1 MRGRRF
7 SLEEVRL
14 LCPVMPGK
22 VVIIG
27 AGIVGT
33 EAAKMA
39 MGLGADVT
47 ILDINLTRLRY
58 LDDLYY
64 GRLKTRYSEVHAIE
78 TLCSDADLVVGSIL
92 IPGKRAPKLISR
104 NLVKTM
110 RPGAVLVDV
119 AIDQGGCSET
129 SRPTTHSNPL
139 YVDEDVVHY
148 CVTNMPAAVA
158 RTSTQALTNATLPYV
173 LELANKGY
181 KAALLEN
188 PGLRKGLQIHLGSVT
203 YKNVADDLGYSYL
216 VAEEALAS

>member
-1 MRGRRF
+1 M
-7 SLEEVRL
+7 
-14 LCPVMPGK
+14 
-22 VVIIG
+22 
-27 AGIVGT
+27 
-33 EAAKMA
+33 
-39 MGLGADVT
+39 
-47 ILDINLTRLRY
+47 
-58 LDDLYY
+58 
-64 GRLKTRYSEVHAIE
+64 
-78 TLCSDADLVVGSIL
+78 
-92 IPGKRAPKLISR
+92 
-104 NLVKTM
+104 
-110 RPGAVLVDV
+110 LVDV